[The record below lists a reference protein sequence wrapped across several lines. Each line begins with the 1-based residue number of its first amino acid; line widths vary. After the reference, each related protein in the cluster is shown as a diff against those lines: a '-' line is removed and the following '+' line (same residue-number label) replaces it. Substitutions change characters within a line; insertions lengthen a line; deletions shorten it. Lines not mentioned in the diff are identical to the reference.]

1 MLVVSTLPNKRKAK
15 RMVYKI
21 ETPAGF
27 LPYEFPTKQAAL
39 DYVMAALS
47 WQGTRYRI
55 VRARAGK

>member
-1 MLVVSTLPNKRKAK
+1 MI
-15 RMVYKI
+15 YKI

-27 LPYEFPTKQAAL
+27 LPYEFATKQAAL
-39 DYVMAALS
+39 DYVAAALS